1 MKLLFKDFKKGKIKA
16 KIDSLDDLWYLST
29 IIEEGDLISG
39 QTTRK
44 IVFGDK
50 QQKTKSEKKSVFLKI
65 KVKKLEFHKYSN
77 VLRVSGDII
86 EGPEFI
92 SISSAHS
99 FELKEGTI
107 FNLFK
112 ENWLKFQKDKILES
126 SKDISKKILICVM
139 DRENAYFALSKKYG
153 YEFLGKFK
161 GDVEK
166 KEEGTKSKGNF
177 YPDIIKDLQKY
188 TEKYHIEHIILASP
202 AFFKEDLFK
211 LIKGKK
217 IKNKVVLATCSN
229 VGKNGINE
237 VLKRQEIQ
245 QILLQ
250 DKVSNEIKIVEN
262 LLQEISKDNLAT
274 YGIKGVEKALDA
286 GAIKTLLITDS
297 YIHKKREQEKFK
309 EIDMIMRTVEQIKGK
324 INLISKDH
332 EGGKKLDGLGGIAA
346 LLRYKIN
353 Y

>member
-16 KIDSLDDLWYLST
+16 KIESLDDLWYLST
-29 IIEEGDLISG
+29 IIENGDFISG

-44 IVFGDK
+44 IIFGDK
-50 QQKTKSEKKSVFLKI
+50 QQKTKSEKKTLFLKI
-65 KVKKLEFHKYSN
+65 AVDKLEFHKYSN
-77 VLRVSGDII
+77 VLRVSGAIV
-86 EGPEFI
+86 EAPEFV
-92 SISSAHS
+92 SIGSAHS
-99 FELKEGTI
+99 FELKEGSA
-107 FNLFK
+107 FELFK

-126 SKDISKKILICVM
+126 AKDTSKKILICVM
-139 DRENAYFALSKKYG
+139 DRESAYFALSKKYG

-166 KEEGTKSKGNF
+166 KDEEVKAKGNF

-211 LIKGKK
+211 LIKDKK
-217 IKNKVVLATCSN
+217 IKGKIVLATCSN

-245 QILLQ
+245 NVLLQ
-250 DKVSNEIKIVEN
+250 DKVSKEIKLVEE
-262 LLQEISKDNLAT
+262 LLQEISKNKLAV
-274 YGIKGVEKALDA
+274 YGIRAVKKTLEL
-286 GAIKTLLITDS
+286 GAIKVLLITDS
-297 YIHKKREQEKFK
+297 FIHKKREQEKFG
-309 EIDMIMRTVEQIKGK
+309 EIDKIMRNVEQMKGK
-324 INLISKDH
+324 INLISGEH

-346 LLRYKIN
+346 LLRYKID